1 MPYCDDC
8 LTPFP
13 FDGSE
18 SCRCP
23 SCREQRA
30 DQFAAEEEEAEFDA
44 TGAGGAMHR

>member
-13 FDGSE
+13 FDDSE

-23 SCREQRA
+23 SCRERLA
-30 DQFAAEEEEAEFDA
+30 DLQAAEAEMEADA
-44 TGAGGAMHR
+44 TAEEGAMH